1 MQPIELGILL
11 ISVLS
16 SSLGQLFLKLG
27 ATKLGAVVADRAIA
41 QILSILTIPELILGL
56 GCYGIGAV
64 FYILLLTRVDLSVA
78 GPSASLVYVFS
89 ILFGY
94 FIFHEVLTIQ
104 RFMGLTLIVAGVVL
118 VASQRAST

>member
-1 MQPIELGILL
+1 MEPIELGILV

-27 ATKLGAVVADRAIA
+27 AGKMGAVVADRAIA
-41 QILSILTIPELILGL
+41 QILSILTIPELLLGL
-56 GCYGIGAV
+56 GCYGVGAV

-89 ILFGY
+89 ILFGCLV
-94 FIFHEVLTIQ
+94 FHEPLTVQ
-104 RFMGLTLIVAGVVL
+104 RSMGLALIVGGVVL
-118 VASQRAST
+118 VASQRASA